1 MAGDWITSH
10 LEMKQRLK
18 NHTTLII
25 ITAVCLGASVVIGP
39 DAEAADR
46 LSIVSAYL
54 CLVLLG
60 AALLIGPYHAF
71 RQGRPLANT
80 CIRRDIGIWGALSG
94 LIHFYLANLLSMNYE
109 YLGIYVEAA
118 PVPPSPEIRSELYS
132 WGTISG
138 YVIAV
143 LFIVLLALSNDWA
156 MRKIGLKWWKRIQ
169 RVSYVGFLLTC
180 VHAFLFQILE
190 SREALWVVVVII
202 ITLAVFFWQVRGIFF
217 IMKAGASKLQ
227 T

>member
-1 MAGDWITSH
+1 MAGDWITSN

-25 ITAVCLGASVVIGP
+25 ITAVCLGASAVIGP

-71 RQGRPLANT
+71 RQGRPLMNT
-80 CIRRDIGIWGALSG
+80 SIRRDIGIWGALSG
-94 LIHFYLANLLSMNYE
+94 LLHFYLANLLSMNYE

-143 LFIVLLALSNDWA
+143 LFVVLLALSNDWA

-180 VHAFLFQILE
+180 VHAFLFQVLE
-190 SREALWVVVVII
+190 SREALWVVVVIL
-202 ITLAVFFWQVRGIFF
+202 ITLAVFFGQVRGIYS
-217 IMKAGASKLQ
+217 IMKAGTSKLQ
-227 T
+227 A